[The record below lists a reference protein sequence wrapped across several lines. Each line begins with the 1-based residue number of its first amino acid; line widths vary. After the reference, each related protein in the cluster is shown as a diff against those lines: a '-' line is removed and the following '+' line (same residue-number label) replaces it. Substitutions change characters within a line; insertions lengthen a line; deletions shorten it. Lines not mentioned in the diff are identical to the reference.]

1 MVPRGGGPRPA
12 PSAEARAP
20 AWLPQMVF
28 LLLPELLLSGEKKK
42 QAKNSYLVSV
52 MALITLIY
60 NLVAP

>member
-42 QAKNSYLVSV
+42 TSKKFLLGVCHGSHYSDL
-52 MALITLIY
+52 
-60 NLVAP
+60 